1 MHKVL
6 VLHAGSNG
14 SVDYESPTFGLRRA
28 CLHREAPHDNPQQA
42 KDLSAQPKAA
52 IIVTALSS
60 FDVATSHIQLGHC
73 WGDGRRKVAMGLIDF
88 HTFAT
93 LVVFS
98 LFQ

>member
-14 SVDYESPTFGLRRA
+14 SVDYESPTFVLRRA
-28 CLHREAPHDNPQQA
+28 CLHREVPHDNLQQA

-60 FDVATSHIQLGHC
+60 FDVATEDTTLTSQLSTEQN
-73 WGDGRRKVAMGLIDF
+73 DGR
-88 HTFAT
+88 
-93 LVVFS
+93 S
-98 LFQ
+98 LGEISTEKGTG